1 METPNDQIMQ
11 RKEKLQK
18 LIDMGVELYSGS
30 VNRSHS
36 CKEAVDQFEEGH
48 EVTLAGRIKALR
60 WHGKAVFGDLEDASG
75 KVQFYAKKDAVGERF
90 AELSLLDIGDIL
102 CIVGDLFRTRTGE
115 VTVLI
120 KDFKIVSKSL
130 RPLPEKWHGLKDVE
144 MRYRYRYLD
153 LISNSDVAAVF
164 KRRSRAISLIRSFLD
179 EKDFLEVETP
189 MMQSMAGGAT
199 ARPFVTHHQA
209 LGVDLYLRIAPELY
223 LKRLIVGGLE
233 KIYELN
239 RNFRNEGLSR
249 FHNPEFTM
257 LEIYQAYA
265 DYNVMMNLTEELV
278 VFLCEKLLDKLELG
292 FGDKTVEFKP
302 PWKRLT
308 FHEAIREIAGVDI
321 DSESIQEEAERIGVD
336 CSDCESK
343 RDNILN
349 EIFEKVVQPKLISPT
364 FIIDYPSSLCPLSR
378 PKSGQPELAERFEL
392 FVLGQEI
399 ANAYSELND
408 PGIQYEMFKKQAGL
422 DLKKIDVDYV
432 RALEHGMPSAGG
444 LGIGI
449 DRLMMLLTGAA
460 SIRDVIL
467 FPQLRPEQEKS
478 SENEPA

>member
-1 METPNDQIMQ
+1 MQ

-18 LIDMGVELYSGS
+18 LVAMGVEPYSGS
-30 VNRSHS
+30 VQRSHS
-36 CKEAVDQFEEGH
+36 CQEALDQYVEGS

-75 KVQFYAKKDAVGERF
+75 KVQFYAKKDAVGGRF
-90 AELSLLDIGDIL
+90 EELSLLDIGDML
-102 CIVGDLFRTRTGE
+102 CIAGGLFKTRTGE

-120 KDFKIVSKSL
+120 NDFRIVAKSL

-144 MRYRYRYLD
+144 MRYRCRYLD
-153 LISNSDVAAVF
+153 LISNREVADVF
-164 KRRSRAISLIRSFLD
+164 KTRSRAVSLIRSFLD
-179 EKDFLEVETP
+179 EKGFIEVETP
-189 MMQSMAGGAT
+189 MMQSLAGGAT
-199 ARPFVTHHQA
+199 ARPFVTRHQA
-209 LGVDLYLRIAPELY
+209 LGVDLYLRITPELY
-223 LKRLIVGGLE
+223 LKRLLVGGME

-265 DYNVMMNLTEELV
+265 DYNVMMDLTEELV
-278 VFLCEKLLDKLELG
+278 VLLCGKLSDKLELG
-292 FGDKTVEFKP
+292 FGNKTVDVTP

-308 FHEAIREIAGVDI
+308 FHESIRELAGI
-321 DSESIQEEAERIGVD
+321 DTDSKSIQKDAEALGVD
-336 CSDCESK
+336 CSECSGE
-343 RDNILN
+343 RDGILN
-349 EIFEKVVQPKLISPT
+349 EIFEKIVQPKLIEPT
-364 FIIDYPSSLCPLSR
+364 FIIDYPASLCPLSR
-378 PKSGQPELAERFEL
+378 PKKEQTELAERFEL

-408 PGIQYEMFKKQAGL
+408 PVIQYEMFKKQAGE
-422 DLKKIDVDYV
+422 DLSKIDVDYV

-467 FPQLRPEQEKS
+467 FPQLRPEKEKS
-478 SENEPA
+478 QENESA